1 MKENMD
7 MFIRKEIKQ
16 EEIKVPESFF
26 RRINMTLE
34 NLPEKETEKREA
46 HTKNRFRYA
55 AAITA
60 VFCLLISGTVYATA
74 NYVQQRMLSMDENEK
89 KEMVAY
95 TRKSVKDI
103 DTYSRELTVDEKERM
118 ETLLY
123 DYRLQG
129 KFPENSME
137 IVDNKEMITEGI
149 LAFITEDSMFVLPE
163 RTLTDEELLQII
175 DFYYKRDYSLMTD
188 KEDRPSETLIVD
200 DSVEE
205 TVIEQIKNVIGTLY
219 QVETDNLEAAVE
231 ADING
236 VYRIEISDSGR
247 AVFRALYDS
256 ERIVELEYVSNNDAI
271 SEKIKPDNKYFTE
284 IGEGLAKTIKKLDSS
299 IVIEEI
305 YCDYNITEDGVLTR
319 AAVNYIFELKN
330 GECYVVKYNLAE
342 EEAADWFIVPY
353 QEYQQTINDNAAKQE
368 ERGIQRIRISIDLE

>member
-16 EEIKVPESFF
+16 EEIKVPESLF

-319 AAVNYIFELKN
+319 GAVNYIFELKN
-330 GECYVVKYNLAE
+330 GECYVVKYNLTE
-342 EEAADWFIVPY
+342 EVAADWFIVPY
-353 QEYQQTINDNAAKQE
+353 QEYQQTINDNAAKQA
-368 ERGIQRIRISIDLE
+368 ERGIQRIRISIDPE